1 MIEHAAKGG
10 GNPYF
15 FLSYAHTPRN
25 DAGDTDPNVWVKK
38 LYDQLCAHIM
48 QLTDLPRG
56 ARAGFL
62 DQGMAVGTR
71 WTDELSEN
79 LARCKVFVPL
89 YSPRYFLSEQ
99 CGREWWA
106 FSQRQIRSW
115 AHGGLSRE
123 HAIIPAL
130 WVPVGLDELPQ
141 AAKELQ
147 FNHVSFGQDYAEEGF
162 YGLTKLRYLRDE
174 YDRAVY
180 QLAKRIVR
188 VARQTELDEGQPYK
202 EYESLPSAFGASWHP
217 PEFDISVLA
226 HTRTDLPSGRTPGYY
241 GHLPRHWN
249 PYHPASARPLADHA
263 ADLVRTMDYKVN
275 IGDFEADVDRMLRPG
290 PPRAPGLLLVDRWVL
305 NSARGRELLER
316 LCEEQRPWISVMI
329 PRCEHDTGPADR
341 ERRLTALTERARDA
355 LAAYLGDDHPAVLYT
370 GLNLANAC
378 ADLRDHEQAEHW
390 ERRAV
395 EGLRDRFGA
404 DHPDV
409 LVGTANLAIT
419 LRDTGR
425 QEESTRLQ
433 AEAATRLAQLLGGVH
448 PVTASVRAWRRVGR
462 DLEPHQI

>member
-1 MIEHAAKGG
+1 VRGHTAKGD

-25 DAGDTDPNVWVKK
+25 DAGDTDPNIWVKK
-38 LYDQLCAHIM
+38 LYDGLCAHIM
-48 QLTDLPRG
+48 QMTDLPRG

-106 FSQRQIRSW
+106 FSQRQISYW
-115 AHGGLSRE
+115 ARGGPSRE

-130 WVPVGLDELPQ
+130 WVPVEPEELPL

-180 QLAKRIVR
+180 QLAKQIVR
-188 VARQTELDEGQPYK
+188 VARQTELHEGQIYA

-226 HTRTDLPSGRTPGYY
+226 CTRTDLPAGREPGYY

-249 PYHPASARPLADHA
+249 PYHPASARPLAEHA

-275 IGDFEADVDRMLRPG
+275 VGDFEADVERMLHPG
-290 PPRAPGLLLVDRWVL
+290 PPRAPGLLLVDRWAL

-316 LCEEQRPWISVMI
+316 LGEEQRPWISVMI
-329 PRCEHDTGPADR
+329 PRCEHDIGPPER
-341 ERRLTALTERARDA
+341 ERRLTALTERALASRTTEGSGHRTLNGGIRTLDA
-355 LAAYLGDDHPAVLYT
+355 FENELQTAVKQAVASYEAHARTHPPAGAALPQPR
-370 GLNLANAC
+370 
-378 ADLRDHEQAEHW
+378 LR
-390 ERRAV
+390 
-395 EGLRDRFGA
+395 GPG
-404 DHPDV
+404 
-409 LVGTANLAIT
+409 
-419 LRDTGR
+419 
-425 QEESTRLQ
+425 
-433 AEAATRLAQLLGGVH
+433 
-448 PVTASVRAWRRVGR
+448 
-462 DLEPHQI
+462 